1 MYVSESEIKMQAS
14 ALIFNVS
21 IVLPS
26 VMHNFFFVQ
35 MKKIIQITMITVI
48 TTPGSITLIVA
59 VLCLKF
65 VVKLLIHSAI
75 KKEK

>member
-1 MYVSESEIKMQAS
+1 MICYCLTYCDSCVGMDLK
-14 ALIFNVS
+14 
-21 IVLPS
+21 
-26 VMHNFFFVQ
+26 HNFFFQ
-35 MKKIIQITMITVI
+35 MKKIIQITIITVI
-48 TTPGSITLIVA
+48 TTPGSTTLIVA